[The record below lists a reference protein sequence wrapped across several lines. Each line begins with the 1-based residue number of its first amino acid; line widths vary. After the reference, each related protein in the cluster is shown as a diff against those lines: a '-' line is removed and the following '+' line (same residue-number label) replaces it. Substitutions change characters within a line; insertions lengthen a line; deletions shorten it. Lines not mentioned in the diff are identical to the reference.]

1 MPSLVSKQRKFSPP
15 FAQADDPAGAR
26 HHLLQRRPGL
36 EGARLLVPPEGGQVV
51 GGTRTRVRP
60 VLHLAVRLQAAGN
73 AF

>member
-1 MPSLVSKQRKFSPP
+1 MCRLKNPPPSPQT
-15 FAQADDPAGAR
+15 DDPAGAR

-36 EGARLLVPPEGGQVV
+36 EGARLLLPPEGGQVV
-51 GGTRTRVRP
+51 GGTRTRVGP